1 MVYRNDATN
10 LLSLDSVPHTIQSRK
25 TDQDES
31 VENRRSEMSTFVN
44 AVVNQSARTEN
55 GMKARQSTANA
66 VTDLFFKIGAMRG
79 QNVIPA
85 WTAAKVQNPEL
96 ATRVALWARDVRGGA
111 GERKIF
117 RDILVDLANSDK
129 SRAIALGRKVPE
141 LGRWDDLLVLV
152 GTDLETF
159 AFEEIRIALEDS
171 NGLCAKWMPRQG
183 PVAAKLRAHLGW
195 TPKFYRKRL
204 VELTKVVETQM
215 CAKDWDNINFNHVPS
230 VASAR
235 YKKAFSR
242 HTEKYKEWTA
252 ALVSK
257 DPEVQ
262 KTVKV
267 NAGAVYPYDVLKGVI
282 NHYGQYGVANLD
294 HIVAQWDAL
303 PNYVGDANVLPLV
316 DVSGSM
322 TSLAGGWQSKSGVT
336 CLEVAVSLGLY
347 LADKNTG
354 KFKDTFL
361 TFSSSPQLLHLKGNI
376 LDKCKQMISSK
387 WEMSTNLHRAFD
399 KILQTAVEG
408 NVPQSEMPGMLLIL
422 SDMQFDS
429 CTRFDDSAME
439 MIARKYI
446 DNAYNVPN
454 IVFWNL
460 NAHDN
465 VPAKFDEKGVAL
477 VSGFSPAIVKGVLA
491 ADLDDFTPE
500 AIMLKTIMSERYDY

>member
-1 MVYRNDATN
+1 MN
-10 LLSLDSVPHTIQSRK
+10 
-25 TDQDES
+25 
-31 VENRRSEMSTFVN
+31 TFVN

-66 VTDLFFKIGAMRG
+66 LTDLFFKIGAMRG

-85 WTAAKVQNPEL
+85 WTAARVQNPDL
-96 ATRVALWARDVRGGA
+96 AARIALWARDVRGGA

-117 RDILVDLANSDK
+117 RDILVDLANTDQI
-129 SRAIALGRKVPE
+129 RASELMRKVPE

-152 GTDLETF
+152 GTPMEEQ
-159 AFEEIRIALEDS
+159 AFFMIQCALED
-171 NGLCAKWMPRQG
+171 NMGLCAKWMPRQG
-183 PVAAKLRAHLGW
+183 EVAAKLRKYLGW

-235 YKKAFSR
+235 YKKAFAR
-242 HTEKYKEWTA
+242 HTEKYKEWAA

-257 DPEVQ
+257 DPEVA

-267 NAGAVYPYDVLKGVI
+267 NASAVYPYDVLKGMI
-282 NHYGQYGVANLD
+282 GHYRSNYNQDNLNHIL
-294 HIVAQWDAL
+294 AQWEAL

-322 TSLAGGWQSKSGVT
+322 TSPAGGYQSKSGVT
-336 CLEVAVSLGLY
+336 CLDVSVSLGLY
-347 LADKNTG
+347 LADKNKG

-361 TFSSSPQLLHLKGNI
+361 TFSDKPELLHLKGNI
-376 LDKCKQMISSK
+376 LDKIKQMVESK
-387 WEMSTNLHRAFD
+387 WEMNTNLHAAIE
-399 KILQTAVEG
+399 KILQVAIEG
-408 NVPQSEMPGMLLIL
+408 NVPQEEMPATLLIL
-422 SDMQFDS
+422 SDMQFDQ
-429 CTRFDDSAME
+429 CARYDDSAMQ
-439 MIARKYI
+439 MIARKYA
-446 DNAYNVPN
+446 DAGYAMPN

-465 VPAKFDEKGVAL
+465 VPAKFNDNGVAL

-491 ADLDDFTPE
+491 ADLDNFTPE
-500 AIMLKTIMSERYDY
+500 AIMLKTIMSDRYDY

>member
-1 MVYRNDATN
+1 M
-10 LLSLDSVPHTIQSRK
+10 S
-25 TDQDES
+25 
-31 VENRRSEMSTFVN
+31 STFVN
-44 AVVNQSARTEN
+44 AVVNQSALTEN

-85 WTAAKVQNPEL
+85 WTAARVANPDL

-117 RDILVDLANSDK
+117 RDILVEMSNSQD
-129 SRAIALGRKVPE
+129 GRTYQVMQKVPE
-141 LGRWDDLLVLV
+141 LGRWDDLLVLI
-152 GTDLETF
+152 GTVYEKP
-159 AFEEIRIALEDS
+159 AMEMIRYALEDS

-183 PVAAKLRAHLGW
+183 PVAVKLRNHLGW

-230 VASAR
+230 VASSR
-235 YKKAFSR
+235 YKKAFAR

-257 DPEVQ
+257 DPEVAAS
-262 KTVKV
+262 VKV
-267 NAGAVYPYDVLKGVI
+267 NAGAVYPYDVLKGVVGYYDNRYGTS
-282 NHYGQYGVANLD
+282 NHQ
-294 HIVAQWDAL
+294 HIQAQWDAL
-303 PNYVGDANVLPLV
+303 PNFVGDANILPLV

-322 TSLAGGWQSKSGVT
+322 TCPAGGAKSKSGTT
-336 CLEVAVSLGLY
+336 CLDVAVSLGLY

-361 TFSSSPQLLHLKGNI
+361 TFSSKPQLLHLKGNI
-376 LDKCKQMISSK
+376 LDKVKQMVTSN
-387 WEMSTNLHRAFD
+387 WQMSTDLHLALD
-399 KILQTAVEG
+399 KILHTAIEG
-408 NVPQSEMPGMLLIL
+408 NVMQSEMPEVLLIL

-429 CTRFDDSAME
+429 CTSHDDSAME

-446 DNAYNVPN
+446 HHAYKMPN
-454 IVFWNL
+454 IIFWNL

-465 VPAKFDEKGVAL
+465 VPVKYDTRGAAL
-477 VSGFSPAIVKGVLA
+477 VSGFSPSIVKAVLQA
-491 ADLDDFTPE
+491 EMDNFTPE
-500 AIMLKTIMSERYDY
+500 AIMMQTIMNPRYDY

>member
-1 MVYRNDATN
+1 MT
-10 LLSLDSVPHTIQSRK
+10 
-25 TDQDES
+25 
-31 VENRRSEMSTFVN
+31 TFVN

-85 WTAAKVQNPEL
+85 WTAAYVQDKEL
-96 ATRVALWARDVRGGA
+96 ATRIALWTRDVRGGA

-117 RDILVDLANSDK
+117 RDILVDLASSDPH
-129 SRAIALGRKVPE
+129 RGVALGRKVPE
-141 LGRWDDLLVLV
+141 LGRWDDFLVFV
-152 GTDLETF
+152 GTPLEVY
-159 AFEEIRIALEDS
+159 AFETIREALEAG

-183 PVAAKLRAHLGW
+183 DVAIKLRKHLGW

-230 VASAR
+230 VASGR
-235 YKKAFSR
+235 YKKAFAR
-242 HTEKYKEWTA
+242 NTEKYKEWTA
-252 ALVSK
+252 ALVST
-257 DPEVQ
+257 DPEVA
-262 KTVKV
+262 KSVKV

-282 NHYGQYGVANLD
+282 NHYGRYDQFNLN
-294 HIVAQWDAL
+294 HIIAQWEAL
-303 PNYVGDANVLPLV
+303 PNYVGDANILPLV

-322 TSLAGGWQSKSGVT
+322 TSLAGGHKSKSST
-336 CLEVAVSLGLY
+336 SCLDVAVSLGLY

-361 TFSSSPQLLHLKGNI
+361 TFSSDPQLLHLRGNI
-376 LDKCKQMISSK
+376 LDKVKQMVSSK
-387 WEMSTNLHRAFD
+387 WEMNTNLHRALD
-399 KILQTAVEG
+399 KILRTAIEG
-408 NVPQSEMPGMLLIL
+408 NVPQSEMPGALLIL

-429 CTRFDDSAME
+429 CIRHDDSAME
-439 MIARKYI
+439 MIKRKYTE
-446 DNAYNVPN
+446 AGYNVPN

-465 VPAKFDEKGVAL
+465 VPVKYDTRGAAL
-477 VSGFSPAIVKGVLA
+477 VSGFSPSIVKAVLQA
-491 ADLDDFTPE
+491 EMDNFTPE
-500 AIMLKTIMSERYDY
+500 AIMMQTIMNPRYDY

>member
-1 MVYRNDATN
+1 MN
-10 LLSLDSVPHTIQSRK
+10 
-25 TDQDES
+25 
-31 VENRRSEMSTFVN
+31 TFVN

-55 GMKARQSTANA
+55 SMKARQSTANA

-79 QNVIPA
+79 QDVIPA
-85 WTAAKVQNPEL
+85 WTAAKVQDL
-96 ATRVALWARDVRGGA
+96 QKASRIALWVRDVRGGA

-117 RDILVDLANSDK
+117 RDILVDLASTDPH
-129 SRAIALGRKVPE
+129 RGVALARKIPE
-141 LGRWDDLLVLV
+141 LGRWDDFLVFV
-152 GTDLETF
+152 GTPLEEY
-159 AFEEIRIALEDS
+159 AFETIREALEAG

-183 PVAAKLRAHLGW
+183 DVAVKLRKHLGW

-252 ALVSK
+252 ALVST
-257 DPEVQ
+257 DPEVA

-282 NHYGQYGVANLD
+282 NHYGRYDAANLQ
-294 HIVAQWDAL
+294 HILAQWEAL
-303 PNYVGDANVLPLV
+303 PNFVGGANILPLV

-322 TSLAGGWQSKSGVT
+322 TTPAGGFNSKLKSNSGVT
-336 CLEVAVSLGLY
+336 CLDVAVSLGLY

-361 TFSSSPQLLHLKGNI
+361 TFSSQPQLLNLQGNI
-376 LDKCKQMISSK
+376 LDKVKQMVTSK
-387 WEMSTNLHRAFD
+387 WEMSTNLHLAFE
-399 KILQTAVEG
+399 KILKVALDG
-408 NVPQSEMPGMLLIL
+408 KVPQSEMPGVLLIL
-422 SDMQFDS
+422 SDMQFDQ
-429 CTRFDDSAME
+429 CARYDDSAME
-439 MIARKYI
+439 MIARKYTEAGY
-446 DNAYNVPN
+446 NAPN

-460 NAHDN
+460 SAHDN
-465 VPAKFDEKGVAL
+465 VPVRYDTSGAAL
-477 VSGFSPAIVKGVLA
+477 VSGFSPSIVKAVLQA
-491 ADLDDFTPE
+491 EMDDFTPE
-500 AIMLKTIMSERYDY
+500 AIMIQTIMNPRYDY